1 MAPKPIPSP
10 VRQPP
15 PPSSAGRADATSW
28 DGLSRLAFA
37 TDWDPETAIDWSR
50 PVEVGPIREAWVE
63 ILDTFYAGEW
73 QGLEIIQRLM
83 NRASHRL
90 DEPAMVTYYS
100 TQCYDESKHLFVFR
114 RYLEKLGARPSRR
127 RNVDLLVELAT
138 RGPLPVER
146 WIVAT
151 YFTETLAAAI
161 FQAALEAPGLDA
173 TGRELI
179 RLMLKD
185 ESRHIAGTRLGVTA
199 VLRRAKR
206 LRTAILRAWWVAF
219 LGLAVKEI
227 RKLAP
232 AGARMG
238 IDGEAVLR
246 QTFLRMAGLARFEG
260 LFLQGRLARS
270 FLSVNESPPPGHRPG
285 LEKPPGAR

>member
-1 MAPKPIPSP
+1 MAPRPGPSA

-15 PPSSAGRADATSW
+15 PPSSSGRADATSW

-50 PVEVGPIREAWVE
+50 PVEVGPIRDAWVE

-90 DEPAMVTYYS
+90 GEPAMVTYYS

-138 RGPLPVER
+138 RGPLPIER

-161 FQAALEAPGLDA
+161 FQAALEAPGLDP

-199 VLRRAKR
+199 VLE
-206 LRTAILRAWWVAF
+206 RTGRFQTTLLRAWWGAF
-219 LGLAVKEI
+219 LGLAVKEV

-232 AGARMG
+232 HAARTG

-246 QTFLRMAGLARFEG
+246 KTFAHMAGLPRFEA
-260 LFLQGRLARS
+260 LFLRGGLARS
-270 FLSVNESPPPGHRPG
+270 FLSVTGSPPQGDRPG
-285 LEKPPGAR
+285 LDGALDGR

>member
-1 MAPKPIPSP
+1 MPSTPAHCPARPPSP
-10 VRQPP
+10 T
-15 PPSSAGRADATSW
+15 SSAGRAHATTW

-37 TDWDPETAIDWSR
+37 TDWDPETAIDWGR
-50 PVEVGPIREAWVE
+50 PVEVGPIRDAWVE

-83 NRASHRL
+83 NRAAHRFG
-90 DEPAMVTYYS
+90 EPAMVTYYS

-127 RNVDLLVELAT
+127 HNVDLLVELAT

-146 WIVAT
+146 WMIAT

-161 FQAALEAPGLDA
+161 FQAALESPGIDA

-185 ESRHIAGTRLGVTA
+185 ESRHIAGTRLAVTA
-199 VLRRAKR
+199 VLA
-206 LRTAILRAWWVAF
+206 RTGRFQAALLRAWWSAF
-219 LGLAVKEI
+219 LGLAVREI

-232 AGARMG
+232 HGARVG
-238 IDGEAVLR
+238 IDGETVLR
-246 QTFLRMAGLARFEG
+246 QTFAQMAGLPRFEG
-260 LFLQGRLARS
+260 LFLRGCLARS
-270 FLSVNESPPPGHRPG
+270 FLSVNESPPPGHGPG
-285 LEKPPGAR
+285 LEKASGGR

>member
-1 MAPKPIPSP
+1 M
-10 VRQPP
+10 
-15 PPSSAGRADATSW
+15 PPSSAHHRARPQGPASRPDATTW

-50 PVEVGPIREAWVE
+50 PVEVGPIRGAWVE

-90 DEPAMVTYYS
+90 GEPAMVTYYS

-127 RNVDLLVELAT
+127 RSVDLLVELAT

-161 FQAALEAPGLDA
+161 FQAALEAPGVDA

-199 VLRRAKR
+199 VLRRAGR
-206 LRTAILRAWWVAF
+206 LRTALLRAWWVAF

-232 AGARMG
+232 HATGMG

-246 QTFLRMAGLARFEG
+246 QTFVSMSALARFEG
-260 LFLQGRLARS
+260 LFLQGPLARS
-270 FLSVNESPPPGHRPG
+270 FLSVNEAPPPGHRPG
-285 LEKPPGAR
+285 LEETPGVR